1 MEDNF
6 GRFMYT

>member
-6 GRFMYT
+6 GGKY